1 MADTAASRTG
11 HAVDV
16 EVADKAGVG
25 GELLGGKDDGTGE
38 GKGEEDD
45 VCLNEMR
52 REVC

>member
-16 EVADKAGVG
+16 GVAGKADVG
-25 GELLGGKDDGTGE
+25 GELLAGKDKGSSE
-38 GKGEEDD
+38 GKGEEDG

-52 REVC
+52 